1 MEIRNIAV
9 IGAGT
14 AGRAIAFTAV
24 SVGIPT
30 VLEDVTRST
39 LEDGLMWIERKLED
53 SVKGEPYPDVT
64 QRNLGLISLR
74 TANKVE
80 DAIRDAD
87 LIIET
92 VPEELEMKLELFTI
106 FDKFAK
112 PGAVFAS
119 TTTKL
124 SIADFS
130 DVTVYRDRCVG
141 MRFLEVDSAIYRIEL
156 VKTPHTSE
164 ETVAACLAVARRMNK
179 EVLLTTDLSRQ
190 DPEVWPNAK

>member
-1 MEIRNIAV
+1 MEIKNIAV
-9 IGAGT
+9 IGAGA

-24 SVGIPT
+24 SAGIPT

-39 LEDGLMWIERKLED
+39 LEDGTMWIERKLED
-53 SVKGEPYPDVT
+53 SVRGDPYPDVT
-64 QRNLGLISLR
+64 QRNLGLVSLR

-141 MRFLEVDSAIYRIEL
+141 MRFLEVDSAVYRIEL

-179 EVLLTTDLSRQ
+179 EVLLMTDLSRQ

>member
-1 MEIRNIAV
+1 MEIKNIAV

-24 SVGIPT
+24 SAGIPT

-53 SVKGEPYPDVT
+53 TVKGEPYPDVT

-74 TANKVE
+74 TANKIE
-80 DAIRDAD
+80 DAIREAD
-87 LIIET
+87 LMIET

-179 EVLLTTDLSRQ
+179 EVLLMTDLSRQ
-190 DPEVWPNAK
+190 GTEVWPNAK